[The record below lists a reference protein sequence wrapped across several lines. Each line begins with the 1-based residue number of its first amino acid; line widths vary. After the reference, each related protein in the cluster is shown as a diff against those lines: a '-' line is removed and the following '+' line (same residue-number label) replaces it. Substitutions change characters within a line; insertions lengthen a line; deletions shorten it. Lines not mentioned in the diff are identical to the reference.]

1 MKAIELYV
9 CDFLCIISRFVYIT
23 ILCDNSRDLNLL
35 PFISLGSFVRISSI
49 PSEPPKRS
57 SKNGGKPRRN
67 QSTNSQGSEGDD
79 KRSHTRR
86 GGNENAVTYHY

>member
-9 CDFLCIISRFVYIT
+9 CDILCIIRKFVYIT
-23 ILCDNSRDLNLL
+23 FCDYSRDLNLL
-35 PFISLGSFVRISSI
+35 HFISVGSFVRISSV
-49 PSEPPKRS
+49 PTEPPKRS
-57 SKNGGKPRRN
+57 SKNCGKPRRN